1 MTDGD
6 RQRVLTM
13 GKTIWKR
20 AAFPW
25 MMWAVCVLAIGGC
38 GYRPYGGDNGVD
50 PGIRVVYV
58 APLANR
64 TAEADI
70 ETAFRNA
77 FIREFI
83 KGTRYRV
90 VADRDEADA
99 ILTGTIN
106 SLLTDAVAY
115 SQAGFAMQQRMTVSL
130 SLTFTDAK
138 GGRTLWRTDHF
149 SWYVDYLASDTSQVQ
164 TDANRKNTLITL
176 SRETAER
183 AFALMTAG
191 F

>member
-1 MTDGD
+1 MTD
-6 RQRVLTM
+6 RAKQRVLTM
-13 GKTIWKR
+13 GGMNGKR
-20 AAFPW
+20 AVFLW
-25 MMWAVCVLAIGGC
+25 MTWAVCVLAIGGC
-38 GYRPYGGDNGVD
+38 GYRPYGGDSGVD
-50 PGIRVVYV
+50 PAIRVVYV
-58 APLANR
+58 APFANR

-99 ILTGTIN
+99 ILTGAIN

-138 GGRTLWRTDHF
+138 DGRTLWRTDHF
-149 SWYVDYLASDTSQVQ
+149 SWYVDYLASETSQVQ